1 MAASLTASEA
11 GGALK
16 ELYPDSKVL
25 EEAYVDA
32 PFFGMLEKDED
43 ASGELYKI
51 ALVYGHP
58 QGRSATAANVYGGGA
73 QLSAGKYAGFEVT
86 YVDDYGAAQIT
97 GRAIDASRND
107 RGAFLRLLKQEMD
120 GALHQIL
127 RSAHHAVY
135 RNGGGAMGQVASGIA
150 TATITLSNLEDIVF
164 FEVGQEIAASTADG
178 TSGALRTGT
187 ATITAIDRD
196 AGTLTSD
203 AAWNAQITGGGA
215 IAANDYLF
223 VVGDFGLKMQ
233 GLAAWIPSSAPGA
246 TSFFGVDRSVD
257 TVRLGGWRKD
267 LSTVPVVEAL
277 IDGVEHGMRHGGR
290 GKRTGFA
297 HPKQIARVCKS
308 LQSQGVYEMA
318 EGKSENGIISYE
330 GVKLRTPAGTIPFFG
345 DINCQGNKAWVLT
358 MSSLVLASMGRV
370 PKMWDLDGEAI
381 LRTLAD
387 GVEARTVYRANLACK
402 APAWNGQITLAS

>member
-1 MAASLTASEA
+1 MAAALTAAEA

-16 ELYPDSKVL
+16 ELYPDDEVL
-25 EEAYVDA
+25 EEAYIDA
-32 PFFGMLEKDED
+32 PFFGMLEKDEE

-51 ALVYGHP
+51 PLVYGHP

-73 QLSAGKYAGFEVT
+73 QLMAGKYAGFEVT
-86 YVDDYGAAQIT
+86 YVDDYGAAQVT

-135 RNGGGAMGQVASGIA
+135 RNGGGALGQISSSGA
-150 TATITLSNLEDIVF
+150 TATVTLTRPEDVVF
-164 FEVGQEIAASTADG
+164 FEVGQEIEADTTDG
-178 TSGALRTGT
+178 TSGSPHAGS

-203 AAWNAQITGGGA
+203 ATWVSQIGS
-215 IAANDYLF
+215 ILANDFLF
-223 VVGDFGLKMQ
+223 VKGDFGLKMQ
-233 GLAAWIPSSAPGA
+233 GLQAWIPDAAPGA
-246 TSFFGVDRSVD
+246 TLFFGVDRSVD

-267 LSTVPVVEAL
+267 LSTLPVVEAA

-290 GKRTGFA
+290 GKRTGFT
-297 HPKQIARVCKS
+297 HTKQVARICKS

-318 EGKSENGIISYE
+318 EGKSENGVVSYE
-330 GVKLRTPAGTIPFFG
+330 GVKLRTPGGTIEIFG
-345 DINCQGNKAWVLT
+345 DINCQHNKLWFLT
-358 MSSLVLASMGRV
+358 MSSLVLPSMGRV
-370 PKMWDLDGEAI
+370 PKMWDLDGNAM

-387 GVEARTVYRANLACK
+387 GVEARSVYRANLGIR
-402 APAWNGQITLAS
+402 APGWSGQVTLAS